1 MSGLAHSSTFLG
13 ATMADEQV
21 FSCMQVVMHNI
32 RPDDVSR
39 NIVYSN
45 NVSSDLLVLKFDRT
59 FS

>member
-1 MSGLAHSSTFLG
+1 MSGLAHSSIFLG

-21 FSCMQVVMHNI
+21 FSCMQAVMHNI
-32 RPDDVSR
+32 GLDDVSH

-45 NVSSDLLVLKFDRT
+45 NVSSDLLVLTFDIT